1 MPQFDFFSFFVQLFW
16 LTLGNLTFY
25 LIYTR
30 YIAAN
35 ISRIIKMRAKLK
47 KSSAFLIDKNKE
59 KKYVGYYDLVVRYF
73 FYK

>member
-35 ISRIIKMRAKLK
+35 LSRVIKMRAKLK
-47 KSSAFLIDKNKE
+47 KSSAFLTDKSKG
-59 KKYVGYYDLVVRYF
+59 KKYVGYYDLALKSF
-73 FYK
+73 FHK